1 MVWLK
6 LLLNNGVIQ
15 YNNMAQQTAVD
26 WLFEKI
32 IISSEHTD
40 NINSDRL
47 FFYRLYQ
54 QAKQM
59 DKEQKIEFAKQCLN
73 KALDTDIRT
82 AYKNREQYYN
92 ETYGTTD
99 GS

>member
-1 MVWLK
+1 
-6 LLLNNGVIQ
+6 
-15 YNNMAQQTAVD
+15 MAQQTAVD
-26 WLFEKI
+26 WLIEKI

-59 DKEQKIEFAKQCLN
+59 EKEQQKTLFDCGRNFQITGEGTFKQVYQEL
-73 KALDTDIRT
+73 
-82 AYKNREQYYN
+82 
-92 ETYGTTD
+92 YGKQ
-99 GS
+99 

>member
-1 MVWLK
+1 MV
-6 LLLNNGVIQ
+6 
-15 YNNMAQQTAVD
+15 QTALQ
-26 WLFEKI
+26 WFIEKAFAEKFLWVTDKPEMVELNSI
-32 IISSEHTD
+32 IE
-40 NINSDRL
+40 
-47 FFYRLYQ
+47 
-54 QAKQM
+54 QAKQI

-82 AYKNREQYYN
+82 AYKNVEQYYN

>member
-1 MVWLK
+1 
-6 LLLNNGVIQ
+6 
-15 YNNMAQQTAVD
+15 MAQQTAVE

-59 DKEQKIEFAKQCLN
+59 DKEQHKETFKQSRQAKIFEKGMPPVWENF
-73 KALDTDIRT
+73 D
-82 AYKNREQYYN
+82 QYYN

-99 GS
+99 RN

>member
-1 MVWLK
+1 MSK
-6 LLLNNGVIQ
+6 
-15 YNNMAQQTAVD
+15 QQTAVD

-59 DKEQKIEFAKQCLN
+59 DKEQTKAAYNQGYRDAEIDSLDAKDGDVQSFN
-73 KALDTDIRT
+73 DAE
-82 AYKNREQYYN
+82 NYYT
-92 ETYGTTD
+92 ETYHP
-99 GS
+99 